1 LDGKR
6 ILVAK
11 FGAAQGVRG
20 EVRLFAYMDDPA
32 LLKKLGVL
40 EDKTGARKFK
50 ILSSRPAKDF
60 LVVKVEGV
68 ADRDAASKLTHTEL
82 FVARERLPKQK
93 DKKTFYHS
101 DLVGLRVDD
110 SAGKKLG
117 SVISVQNYGA
127 GDLLE
132 IRQDDRAESFLLPFA
147 DQFVPVVDVKAG
159 RIVID
164 LPENFFEPGEN
175 EEAMSGSTQ

>member
-1 LDGKR
+1 MGEKR

-32 LLKKLGVL
+32 SIAKLGML

-60 LVVKVEGV
+60 LVVRIEGID
-68 ADRDAASKLTHTEL
+68 DRNAAEKLTHIEL
-82 FVARERLPKQK
+82 YVSRDRLPKQK
-93 DKKTFYHS
+93 DKSVFYQT
-101 DLVGLRVDD
+101 DLIGLRAEDRG
-110 SAGKKLG
+110 GKILG
-117 SVISVQNYGA
+117 DVVSLQNFGA

-132 IRQDDRAESFLLPFA
+132 IRPASGGDTFYVPFS
-147 DQFVPVVDVKAG
+147 DPFVPVVNVEG
-159 RIVID
+159 GNVVLD
-164 LPENFFEPGEN
+164 LPDNFFDAGEN
-175 EEAMSGSTQ
+175 EEAANRSAP